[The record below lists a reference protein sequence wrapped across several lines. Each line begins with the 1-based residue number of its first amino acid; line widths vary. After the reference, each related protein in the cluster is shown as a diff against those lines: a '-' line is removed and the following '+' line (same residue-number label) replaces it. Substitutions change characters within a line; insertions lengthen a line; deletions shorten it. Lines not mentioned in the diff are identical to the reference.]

1 MSANKRRN
9 SYEKSLSKAWILL
22 VTFVIAFCFIVP
34 TASAAAEPTKL
45 PIFWGFEDPER
56 QLDVPELMLD
66 YHGFMHDGNGASEIQ
81 SKVVYEGKYAMKCDA
96 KDLVWGMVLA
106 PTLQKGKTYI
116 FSVYIKTEDF
126 KNNNGYNL
134 YSRVKRPVEMYLSDS
149 LRLEDGTADWK
160 NTRLNSKRCKTA
172 LWI

>member
-1 MSANKRRN
+1 MDFTGHFCHSFLFYCSNGKCRRG
-9 SYEKSLSKAWILL
+9 
-22 VTFVIAFCFIVP
+22 TDQIAD
-34 TASAAAEPTKL
+34 
-45 PIFWGFEDPER
+45 FWGFEDPER

-116 FSVYIKTEDF
+116 FLGLHQNRRFQKQE
-126 KNNNGYNL
+126 
-134 YSRVKRPVEMYLSDS
+134 
-149 LRLEDGTADWK
+149 RL
-160 NTRLNSKRCKTA
+160 
-172 LWI
+172 